1 MHDILDVVMMATT
14 AMSKKNA
21 TIQENYFKL
30 GTKKLCMSEVEKCAI
45 SIRELGEYRKSL
57 YTESFAKYLVRLI
70 HDKTIFSLGKMYL
83 YIRLHVSNV

>member
-30 GTKKLCMSEVEKCAI
+30 GTKELCMSEVEICAI
-45 SIRELGEYRKSL
+45 SIRGLAFQENIEK
-57 YTESFAKYLVRLI
+57 V
-70 HDKTIFSLGKMYL
+70 
-83 YIRLHVSNV
+83 YIQNHLQNT